1 MTVRTAEGTSIDDS
15 GTNADDADIGVSGVS
30 ETPLAPIAGESVA
43 AWPPEDSP
51 AILAKLGVGTII
63 EGKYRVDEVLGRG
76 TMGVVVAA
84 THLHLLESVALKFIN
99 VRVSSRGEDFRA
111 RFRREA
117 QLSAKLRSEHIARV
131 IDVGV
136 WQGGTPF
143 MVMEHLAGMDLR
155 KVIKTRGPLPLDVAL
170 DYVVQV
176 CEGLAEAHGL
186 GVVHRDLKPSNIFIT
201 QRPDGSDLVKIL
213 DFGISKWSVDEDMN
227 ELTQSGVVLGSPK
240 YMAAEHLFGSAN
252 VDARADVW
260 SIGAIFYAMLVGR
273 SPYDFTNIMHLC
285 AELATENPPGSLCD
299 VRPDV
304 PPALDAVVMRCFE
317 RDRDRRVQNVADLAG
332 DMLDAVDAPFASSV
346 RQSITA
352 ALAPKRA
359 REHLSSTGGHP
370 MATGQYRALNLL
382 GSTSTGAMVSSAPSQ
397 KAGGSTAPVSLA
409 SDEETAAPPPA
420 RRRGLLVVA
429 LAAVALLGVLAVGA
443 RVRQEQALGSEERHG
458 AATPSL
464 MPAITPPM
472 TSEPVPPT
480 MSAVTPVPAG
490 AVAVRAS
497 ASTSASAIGASAATT
512 ASAIGDPR
520 HEAPV
525 PRTIPGH
532 HFAPSPSFAAP
543 VTRRTAASSAPR
555 VDAPE
560 PARATE
566 AAPEAPKKKIDP
578 LEDRQ

>member
-15 GTNADDADIGVSGVS
+15 GTSTDDADIGVSGVS
-30 ETPLAPIAGESVA
+30 ETPIAPVAGESVA

-213 DFGISKWSVDEDMN
+213 DFGISKWSVEEDMN

-304 PPALDAVVMRCFE
+304 PAALDAVVMRCFE
-317 RDRDRRVQNVADLAG
+317 RDREKRVQSVADLAG
-332 DMLDAVDAPFASSV
+332 DLLDAVDAPFASSV

-352 ALAPKRA
+352 ALAPRRA
-359 REHLSSTGGHP
+359 RDPLSSTGGHP

-382 GSTSTGAMVSSAPSQ
+382 GSTSTGAMVSSTTPH

-409 SDEETAAPPPA
+409 SDPDAAAPPPA
-420 RRRGLLVVA
+420 RRRGLLLPA
-429 LAAVALLGVLAVGA
+429 LAALVLLGVFAVGA
-443 RVRQEQALGSEERHG
+443 RVRQQQALGAAELRG

-464 MPAITPPM
+464 TP
-472 TSEPVPPT
+472 
-480 MSAVTPVPAG
+480 AVTPAG
-490 AVAVRAS
+490 PSESLPPPTLAVTPFTSADPPAVAGPARPS
-497 ASTSASAIGASAATT
+497 AATSAS
-512 ASAIGDPR
+512 SAIEPR
-520 HEAPV
+520 HDAPP
-525 PRTIPGH
+525 PRTSPLH
-532 HFAPSPSFAAP
+532 HVAQSPSPSPWSATP
-543 VTRRTAASSAPR
+543 VTRRTAASAAPR
-555 VDAPE
+555 PDTSEPAHAPE
-560 PARATE
+560 V
-566 AAPEAPKKKIDP
+566 APEAPKKKIDP

>member
-1 MTVRTAEGTSIDDS
+1 MTVRTAQGTSIDDS
-15 GTNADDADIGVSGVS
+15 GTHADDADVGVSGVS
-30 ETPLAPIAGESVA
+30 ETPLAPIAEGSVA

-201 QRPDGSDLVKIL
+201 QRPDGTDLVKIL
-213 DFGISKWSVDEDMN
+213 DFGISKWSVEEDMN

-317 RDRDRRVQNVADLAG
+317 RDRERRVQSVADLAG
-332 DMLDAVDAPFASSV
+332 DLLDAVDAPFATSV
-346 RQSITA
+346 RQSIGA

-359 REHLSSTGGHP
+359 REPLSSTGGHP

-382 GSTSTGAMVSSAPSQ
+382 GSTSTGAMVSSTPAH
-397 KAGGSTAPVSLA
+397 KAGGSTAPVSLG
-409 SDEETAAPPPA
+409 SDAETTPPPRA
-420 RRRGLLVVA
+420 RRRGLLLPAIAA
-429 LAAVALLGVLAVGA
+429 LALLGVVAVGA
-443 RVRQEQALGSEERHG
+443 RVRQQQALG
-458 AATPSL
+458 AAEMRGPVTPSL
-464 MPAITPPM
+464 IP
-472 TSEPVPPT
+472 
-480 MSAVTPVPAG
+480 AVTPGDPSQAIAPPEPTVLP
-490 AVAVRAS
+490 VAVSVSGGPARPPA
-497 ASTSASAIGASAATT
+497 ATSASA
-512 ASAIGDPR
+512 AIDAR
-520 HEAPV
+520 HEAPA
-525 PRTIPGH
+525 PRTSPPH
-532 HFAPSPSFAAP
+532 HVALAPSPAP
-543 VTRRTAASSAPR
+543 GAPAPLTRRTAASAAPR
-555 VDAPE
+555 VDAPDAARVQE
-560 PARATE
+560 PA
-566 AAPEAPKKKIDP
+566 PEPPRKKIDP
-578 LEDRQ
+578 LEERQ